1 MALKTNS
8 KKAREN
14 IQKYIMDNFTGEVYG
29 IETPK
34 TFQETSEVILEVF
47 RNEKQDVRY
56 SEKENFANWAAGL
69 PSILDTC
76 YYYNR
81 SAVDDLGEILEET
94 ETEKSRF
101 TETQAEELL
110 SSLIYREL
118 IKAEKTAKRQKNRTA
133 TNYVQDKRKEK
144 QNDLTNRSGNLN

>member
-14 IQKYIMDNFTGEVYG
+14 IQKYIMDNFNGENYRLKTP
-29 IETPK
+29 ET
-34 TFQETSEVILEVF
+34 FSETAEIILDIF
-47 RNEKQDVRY
+47 RREYSDKRY
-56 SEKENFANWAAGL
+56 SEKENFVNWAAGL

-81 SAVDDLGEILEET
+81 YAVDDIGEILEET

-101 TETQAEELL
+101 AEMQAEELL

-118 IKAEKTAKRQKNRTA
+118 IKAEKAVK
-133 TNYVQDKRKEK
+133 
-144 QNDLTNRSGNLN
+144 S

>member
-118 IKAEKTAKRQKNRTA
+118 IKAEKTAKR
-133 TNYVQDKRKEK
+133 
-144 QNDLTNRSGNLN
+144 

>member
-14 IQKYIMDNFTGEVYG
+14 IQKYIMDNFNGENYKLKTP
-29 IETPK
+29 ET
-34 TFQETSEVILEVF
+34 FSETAEIILDIF
-47 RNEKQDVRY
+47 RREYSDKRY
-56 SEKENFANWAAGL
+56 SEQENFVNWAAGL

-81 SAVDDLGEILEET
+81 SAIDDIGKILEET

-101 TETQAEELL
+101 IETQAEELL

-118 IKAEKTAKRQKNRTA
+118 IKAEKAAKR
-133 TNYVQDKRKEK
+133 
-144 QNDLTNRSGNLN
+144 

>member
-14 IQKYIMDNFTGEVYG
+14 IQKYIMDNFTGENYG
-29 IETPK
+29 LKTPET
-34 TFQETSEVILEVF
+34 FSETAGIILNIF
-47 RNEKQDVRY
+47 RNENQDTRY
-56 SEKENFANWAAGL
+56 PEMENFVSWAAGL

-81 SAVDDLGEILEET
+81 SAVDDIGEILEES

-101 TETQAEELL
+101 TEMQAEEFL

-118 IKAEKTAKRQKNRTA
+118 IKAEKAANR
-133 TNYVQDKRKEK
+133 
-144 QNDLTNRSGNLN
+144 

>member
-14 IQKYIMDNFTGEVYG
+14 IQKYIMDNFNGENYKLKTP
-29 IETPK
+29 ET
-34 TFQETSEVILEVF
+34 FLETAEIILDIF
-47 RNEKQDVRY
+47 RREYSDKRY
-56 SEKENFANWAAGL
+56 SGKENFVNWAAGL

-81 SAVDDLGEILEET
+81 SAVDDLGGILEES

-101 TETQAEELL
+101 TEMQAEELL

-118 IKAEKTAKRQKNRTA
+118 IKAEKAANR
-133 TNYVQDKRKEK
+133 
-144 QNDLTNRSGNLN
+144 

>member
-8 KKAREN
+8 KKAKEN
-14 IQKYIMDNFTGEVYG
+14 IQKYIMDIFDGEGYG

-34 TFQETSEVILEVF
+34 TFQETAEIILEVF
-47 RNEKQDVRY
+47 RNEKQDIRY
-56 SEKENFANWAAGL
+56 SEKENFVNWAAGL

-81 SAVDDLGEILEET
+81 SAVDDIGEILEES

-101 TETQAEELL
+101 TEMQAEELL

-118 IKAEKTAKRQKNRTA
+118 IKAEKAAK
-133 TNYVQDKRKEK
+133 
-144 QNDLTNRSGNLN
+144 S

>member
-8 KKAREN
+8 KKKKKN
-14 IQKYIMDNFTGEVYG
+14 IQKYIMDNFTGEAYG
-29 IETPK
+29 IETSK
-34 TFQETSEVILEVF
+34 TFRETAEIILEVF
-47 RNEKQDVRY
+47 RNEKQDVHY
-56 SEKENFANWAAGL
+56 SEKENFINWAAGL

-81 SAVDDLGEILEET
+81 SAVDDIGEILEES

-101 TETQAEELL
+101 TEIQAEELL

-118 IKAEKTAKRQKNRTA
+118 IKAEF
-133 TNYVQDKRKEK
+133 EP
-144 QNDLTNRSGNLN
+144 